1 MEIEVYA
8 DLYFLVNASMDL
20 LCLMITAAL
29 LHRGLQ
35 RWRAL
40 LASAIGGGYALAALL
55 LGLGGVLGLACDLLA
70 VTGICT
76 VALYERG
83 MRPWRLLQCAAADA
97 LVSMLLGGIMTVLF
111 TWLNRLNLP
120 LEALRGDGL
129 SAWIFAL
136 FAAVSG
142 ILTLKGGRFFGR
154 ANRTESATLEVTL
167 LGKRLLL
174 RAMVDSGNL
183 LRDPVSGRGV
193 IVVER
198 TRLEGLLPRELLEGN
213 EWMKHPDL
221 ASRVRLIPT
230 QTATGEG
237 MLLGIRPDR
246 LRITDRDGTETV
258 EYIIAAADLGD
269 RAQGFD
275 ALIGKD

>member
-40 LASAIGGGYALAALL
+40 LAAAIGGGYALAALL
-55 LGLGGVLGLACDLLA
+55 LGLGGVPGLACDLLA
-70 VTGICT
+70 VTGICA
-76 VALYERG
+76 VAFYERG

-154 ANRTESATLEVTL
+154 ASRTESATLEVTL
-167 LGKRLLL
+167 FGKRLLL
-174 RAMVDSGNL
+174 RAMVDSGNF

-198 TRLEGLLPRELLEGN
+198 TRLEELLPHELLEGN
-213 EWMKHPDL
+213 GWMKNPDL

-230 QTATGEG
+230 RTATGEG

-246 LRITDRDGTETV
+246 LRITDREGSEIV
-258 EYIIAAADLGD
+258 EYLIAAAELGD

>member
-20 LCLMITAAL
+20 LCLMITATL
-29 LHRGLQ
+29 LHRSLQ

-55 LGLGGVLGLACDLLA
+55 LGLGGLVGLASDLLA
-70 VTGICT
+70 VVLIC
-76 VALYERG
+76 AIAFYERG

-97 LVSMLLGGIMTVLF
+97 LVSMLLGGVMTVLF
-111 TWLNRLNLP
+111 TWLNRLDLP

-154 ANRTESATLEVTL
+154 ANRTESATLEITL
-167 LGKRLLL
+167 LGKRLTL

-198 TRLEGLLPRELLEGN
+198 RKLEELLSRDLLEGN
-213 EWMKHPDL
+213 GWMKHPEL
-221 ASRVRLIPT
+221 ASRVRMIPT
-230 QTATGEG
+230 RTATGEG
-237 MLLGIRPDR
+237 MLLAIRPDR
-246 LRITDRDGTETV
+246 LLVTDKGGSETA
-258 EYIIAAADLGD
+258 EYLIAAADLGD

-275 ALIGKD
+275 ALIGRD